1 METDF
6 NTKIKINVR
15 KNIMIL
21 LLLIIFSLIPVMS
34 QISYAQFSNPNSN
47 FKINDEFE
55 PDQAMFKSLS
65 KLVYNIIPN
74 QVVINNGSSQGINV
88 KPVELEDENNPIV
101 SPIDISSVDL
111 SVEVR
116 IDALKGN
123 ILRVHDGSEQIS
135 NI

>member
-1 METDF
+1 
-6 NTKIKINVR
+6 
-15 KNIMIL
+15 MIL

-111 SVEVR
+111 SFEVR
-116 IDALKGN
+116 IDTLKGN
-123 ILRVHDGSEQIS
+123 ILRAYPK
-135 NI
+135 NR